1 MASTLAFVIGNKS
14 THFYELYVFSPAS
27 TLVTPSETEIAKAC
41 AVVDTGS
48 HSGPNV
54 LQGPEDK
61 RAYKDLIPLPG
72 M

>member
-1 MASTLAFVIGNKS
+1 MASTLAFVIGKKS
-14 THFYELYVFSPAS
+14 IQFSKFYVSSPAS

-48 HSGPNV
+48 HTGPNV

-61 RAYKDLIPLPG
+61 RAYKELIPLPG